1 MSWSLARASIV
12 EPRKT
17 CWEVGAQEGSASET
31 EHALSQLWFSQASTS
46 PEEPREAR
54 LPLGTVV
61 QGLRRQDCLWF
72 PSSGRWIFFLVPQQS
87 WEVSSVKNEPHYTWR
102 WGWFPCQEA
111 VWEVLFGRRQPAA
124 WH

>member
-61 QGLRRQDCLWF
+61 QGLRRQDSLVSLLWAVDF
-72 PSSGRWIFFLVPQQS
+72 LPGSPAKLGGFFS
-87 WEVSSVKNEPHYTWR
+87 EE
-102 WGWFPCQEA
+102 
-111 VWEVLFGRRQPAA
+111 
-124 WH
+124 